1 MGGAQLRGSGRVPEN
16 VVAFQQYPANSPDK
30 RRSLLVGAEI
40 IGLSVRQCQ
49 IVGGVGAFFEPS
61 LLGSS
66 SRRKSSAQCS
76 GTPSTK
82 SAYMMRSCRP
92 AAAVMSGPRVGG
104 GLLLFWSLSSGFFA
118 VSDWAP
124 CGLRIISPRSRIR
137 DAKTMQS
144 AVRRSTEIK
153 HGPIRAP
160 ADRDA
165 TFQGRIFFEACAPS
179 MPGGAVG
186 MLATLSDRLRAA
198 GILIETYANEIPG
211 DVASLNDA
219 GVP

>member
-30 RRSLLVGAEI
+30 RRSLLVGADI

-104 GLLLFWSLSSGFFA
+104 GLLLFWSLIEWVFRR
-118 VSDWAP
+118 V
-124 CGLRIISPRSRIR
+124 GLGTLRP
-137 DAKTMQS
+137 AHHQS
-144 AVRRSTEIK
+144 AVADSRREDNA
-153 HGPIRAP
+153 IRGQTINGNQTWAYSS
-160 ADRDA
+160 ARGSRRDVSRPN
-165 TFQGRIFFEACAPS
+165 FLR
-179 MPGGAVG
+179 G
-186 MLATLSDRLRAA
+186 MRAEHA
-198 GILIETYANEIPG
+198 GWCCW
-211 DVASLNDA
+211 DA
-219 GVP
+219 GNAVRPAPGRRYPD